1 VIIQAVYDLWYTLY
15 ISLKHMSFTL
25 SLYSF
30 VYIQYRSFSSEY
42 FTPKLLL
49 LCREEVKK
57 TQTKHFITH
66 LVGVIIRNIQILLRI
81 WQKLIVWYLLR
92 YRSWILSD
100 IAQIAYYP
108 INNEMWNKIFLKC
121 SIYVNVMIQIDSTTR
136 IKLIYDNEYPFKAHF
151 IAIM

>member
-1 VIIQAVYDLWYTLY
+1 MLFGEYYVINYFKIELYLNVNVIIQAVYDLWYTLY

-49 LCREEVKK
+49 LCREEVTK
-57 TQTKHFITH
+57 TQTKHFIAH

-81 WQKLIVWYLLR
+81 WPMLILIAWFLLR
-92 YRSWILSD
+92 Y
-100 IAQIAYYP
+100 
-108 INNEMWNKIFLKC
+108 
-121 SIYVNVMIQIDSTTR
+121 
-136 IKLIYDNEYPFKAHF
+136 IKLVLNRLILLYL
-151 IAIM
+151 I